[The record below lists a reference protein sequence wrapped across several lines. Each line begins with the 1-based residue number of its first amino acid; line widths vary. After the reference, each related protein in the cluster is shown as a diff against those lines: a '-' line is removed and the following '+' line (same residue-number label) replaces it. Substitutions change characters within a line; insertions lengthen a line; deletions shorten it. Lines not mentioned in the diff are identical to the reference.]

1 MKRLVAW
8 LAGLAGGILAYRKF
22 RRKPAPA
29 PPVAPA
35 EELRAKLAE
44 ARAAAPPLEPLAA
57 EPVEPDADERRRAVH
72 EQGRQAIDEMR
83 RSPD

>member
-22 RRKPAPA
+22 RRKPEPA

-44 ARAAAPPLEPLAA
+44 ARAAAPPAEPEQAAA
-57 EPVEPDADERRRAVH
+57 EPDVDERRRAVH

-83 RSPD
+83 QSPD